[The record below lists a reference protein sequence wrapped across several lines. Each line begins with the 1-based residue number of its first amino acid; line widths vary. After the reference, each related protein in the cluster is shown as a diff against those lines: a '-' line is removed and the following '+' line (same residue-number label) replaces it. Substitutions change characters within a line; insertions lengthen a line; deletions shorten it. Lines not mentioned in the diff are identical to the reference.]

1 MRAERSHRPSLV
13 ALALSFAAAGGCL
26 LSARPAAAFCRTMTC
41 PTPPDYPTAELCYP
55 PDFESY
61 CASLNP
67 PRRVLPVYWT
77 NACVTYDINQNASDQ
92 VPYDTA
98 AREFAVAFSKW
109 TGTVCSGTTDEAGA
123 DAGEGKVSID
133 IRDLGPVSCNAL
145 TYNTN
150 GGNQN
155 VIIFHDDVWPYNDAN
170 NTLGLTTI
178 TYDPDTGELDDADM
192 EINSTVPLTVS
203 GAVPADGYDFQSIIT
218 HETGHFFGM
227 AHSTEDT
234 ATMFAHYT
242 PGATEMRLL
251 KDDDTA
257 GICSI
262 YPPDGTRSVSTSVDP
277 SGSIPESSCNPEPN
291 GGWQSA
297 CTVPKAGCSMGAA
310 GDVSL
315 GEQFTWVVGAAFALG
330 ASRARKASRS
340 SKSIGS
346 RVRPTRAAPSRTC

>member
-1 MRAERSHRPSLV
+1 M
-13 ALALSFAAAGGCL
+13 AACL
-26 LSARPAAAFCRTMTC
+26 LGVAPAAAFCRTMTC
-41 PTPPDYPTAELCYP
+41 PTPPDYPDADDCVP

-77 NACVTYDINQNASDQ
+77 NACVTYDINENASDQ
-92 VPYDTA
+92 IPYATA
-98 AREFAVAFSKW
+98 AQQFAIAFSKW
-109 TGTVCSGTTDEAGA
+109 TGTICTPTTDDAGA
-123 DAGEGKVSID
+123 DAGEGKVSVD
-133 IRDLGPVSCNAL
+133 IRDLGPVSCDAL

-150 GGNQN
+150 EGNQN

-203 GAVPADGYDFQSIIT
+203 GAVPLSGYDFQSIIT

-234 ATMFAHYT
+234 STMFAHYT
-242 PGATEMRLL
+242 PGSTEMRLL
-251 KDDDTA
+251 KPDDMA
-257 GICSI
+257 GICTI
-262 YPPDGTRSVSTSVDP
+262 YPPDGTRTVSTSVAA
-277 SGSIPESSCNPEPN
+277 SGSIPQAACDPSPN

-297 CTVPKAGCSMGAA
+297 CTVPKAGCSVSAGGDTSRGEGCAWGLAVTLGFAAAKATRWRMRGA
-310 GDVSL
+310 
-315 GEQFTWVVGAAFALG
+315 
-330 ASRARKASRS
+330 
-340 SKSIGS
+340 
-346 RVRPTRAAPSRTC
+346 RAARRRTC

>member
-1 MRAERSHRPSLV
+1 MRLSGSRGASIATATACLFGV
-13 ALALSFAAAGGCL
+13 A
-26 LSARPAAAFCRTMTC
+26 PAAAFCRTMTC
-41 PTPPDYPTAELCYP
+41 PTPPDYPSAEDCVP
-55 PDFESY
+55 QDFESY

-77 NACVTYDINQNASDQ
+77 NACVSYDINQNASDQ
-92 VPYDTA
+92 IPYSTA
-98 AREFAVAFSKW
+98 AQQFAIAFSKW
-109 TGTVCSGTTDEAGA
+109 TGTLCTATTADAGA

-133 IRDLGPVSCNAL
+133 IRDLGPVSCDAL

-150 GGNQN
+150 QGNQN

-192 EINSTVPLTVS
+192 EINSTVPLTVG
-203 GAVPADGYDFQSIIT
+203 GAVPTDGYDFQSIIT

-242 PGATEMRLL
+242 PGSTEMRLL
-251 KDDDTA
+251 KDDDMA

-262 YPPDGTRSVSTSVDP
+262 YPPDGTRTVSTSVAT
-277 SGSIPESSCNPEPN
+277 SGSIPESACDPSPN

-297 CTVPKAGCSMGAA
+297 CTVPKGGCSVSA
-310 GDVSL
+310 GDDSSRGESL
-315 GEQFTWVVGAAFALG
+315 AWGLAVTLGFAAARANQRRTRGA
-330 ASRARKASRS
+330 
-340 SKSIGS
+340 
-346 RVRPTRAAPSRTC
+346 RAAPRRTC